1 MQGGCKHMLS
11 STRRP
16 RVGDDARSC
25 TLCPQSPSRARRRRA
40 RRLGSGPGPGANV
53 MTHPNP
59 SDAELR
65 ELLANAKTVAMV
77 GASAAPERPSHGIM
91 QKLLRAGYDVIPV
104 NPNETEVL
112 GKRAFASLSEVP
124 VAVDIVNVFRRAEH
138 TPELADQAV
147 AIGAKALWLQQGI
160 VNEVAAQ
167 RARAGGLMVVM
178 DSCIGVMH
186 SLLRVPPKVP
196 A

>member
-1 MQGGCKHMLS
+1 MQGGCKHLLS
-11 STRRP
+11 THGPRHGRGVEIVYALPQRP
-16 RVGDDARSC
+16 ACVRGGRAVCSR
-25 TLCPQSPSRARRRRA
+25 PQ
-40 RRLGSGPGPGANV
+40 ANV
-53 MTHPNP
+53 MTHQNP
-59 SDAELR
+59 SDAELFD
-65 ELLANAKTVAMV
+65 LLANSKTVAMV
-77 GASAAPERPSHGIM
+77 GASAAAGRPSHGIM

-104 NPNETEVL
+104 NPNENEVL
-112 GKRAFASLSEVP
+112 GKRAFASLSDVP

-160 VNEVAAQ
+160 VNELAAE

-186 SLLRVPPKVP
+186 SLLRVPPKLP